1 MDKFVQTLYLHLFR
15 YVVGQVLGGV
25 CTGALAVLEHES
37 RVEHALAYQRESL
50 GVVLRRF
57 VMVAHE
63 EVGGE
68 SAVGDDASYG
78 SHTLQV
84 LLTRIL
90 TVHELQNLA

>member
-1 MDKFVQTLYLHLFR
+1 MDKFVQTLYLYLFR

-25 CTGALAVLEHES
+25 CTRALAVLEHES
-37 RVEHALAYQRESL
+37 RVEHTLAYQRESL
-50 GVVLRRF
+50 GVVLRCL
-57 VMVAHE
+57 VMIAHE
-63 EVGGE
+63 EVGGQ

-78 SHTLQV
+78 SHTLQI